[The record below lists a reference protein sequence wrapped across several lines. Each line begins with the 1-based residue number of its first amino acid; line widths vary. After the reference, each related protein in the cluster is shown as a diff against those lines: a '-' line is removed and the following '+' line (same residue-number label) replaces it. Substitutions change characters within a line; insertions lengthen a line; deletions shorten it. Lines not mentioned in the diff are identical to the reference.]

1 MEHQATMLRFL
12 SDLLGQRATL
22 VDGVYLWHDPVVQM
36 SPTPART

>member
-12 SDLLGQRATL
+12 TDLLGRRPTL